1 MVTENISL
9 YERVGGE
16 EGIDRL
22 VNIFYSKVLADKNLV
37 DFFSNTSIERLKKMQ
52 KEFFSVALGGPIEY
66 SDMDLS
72 RAHQGK
78 GIRVMHF
85 KGFVD
90 HLIDTLS
97 EFDIS
102 EDEINQVI
110 SEINTYVTDIADDS
124 EAPLT

>member
-1 MVTENISL
+1 MNTENISL

-22 VNIFYSKVLADKNLV
+22 VNIFYARVLADKNLA
-37 DFFSNTSIERLKKMQ
+37 DFFSNTSIDRLKKMQ

-78 GIRVMHF
+78 GIRVKHF
-85 KGFVD
+85 RGFVD
-90 HLIDTLS
+90 HLIKTLS
-97 EFDIS
+97 EFDLS
-102 EDEINQVI
+102 EDEINQII

-124 EAPLT
+124 EAPLA

>member
-1 MVTENISL
+1 MSSEKMSL

-16 EGIDRL
+16 DGIERL
-22 VNIFYSKVLADKNLV
+22 VNIFYSKVLADEKLAG
-37 DFFSNTSIERLKKMQ
+37 FFSNTSIDRLKNMQ

-72 RAHQGK
+72 RSHQGR

-90 HLIDTLS
+90 HLIETLS
-97 EFDIS
+97 EFDLS
-102 EDEINQVI
+102 DDDINQVI
-110 SEINTYVTDIADDS
+110 TEINTYVTDIADDS
-124 EAPLT
+124 EAPLA